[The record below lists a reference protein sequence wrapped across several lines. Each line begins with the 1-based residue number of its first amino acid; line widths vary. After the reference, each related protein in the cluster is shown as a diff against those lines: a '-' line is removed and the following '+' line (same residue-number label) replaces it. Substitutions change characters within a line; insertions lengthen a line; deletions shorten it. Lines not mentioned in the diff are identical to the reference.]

1 MLTIRLLKDYEK
13 TQILELG
20 RQIFREEDEIPL
32 LEKALRQC
40 DLQLSF
46 VAVDA
51 PQKNLGDVDAPHY
64 TFGDLDA
71 PETIVGFVLV
81 CEKFTEYYYK
91 FMRSVP
97 NLYEIAFLGVSPKCQ
112 GMGIGSKLLMKA
124 MLNIMVISPA
134 YSCWL
139 LVDVDNIS
147 ALRLYERIGFE
158 IWRKTDKGKTPVP
171 GYILGIRR
179 HRYLTRF
186 NTMDH
191 IKYVL

>member
-1 MLTIRLLKDYEK
+1 MSQIRLLENHEK
-13 TQILELG
+13 SIILELG

-51 PQKNLGDVDAPHY
+51 Q
-64 TFGDLDA
+64 
-71 PETIVGFVLV
+71 TIIGFVLV

-91 FMRSVP
+91 FMRAVP

-112 GMGIGSKLLMKA
+112 GRGIGSQLLTKA
-124 MLNIMVISPA
+124 MSNIVYITPS

-139 LVDVDNIS
+139 LVDVVNQS
-147 ALRLYERIGFE
+147 ALRLYERIGFQ

-171 GYILGIRR
+171 GYILGLQR
-179 HRYLTRF
+179 HLYSTRYKTLDRI
-186 NTMDH
+186 D
-191 IKYVL
+191 YVL

>member
-51 PQKNLGDVDAPHY
+51 PQK
-64 TFGDLDA
+64 FGDLDA
-71 PETIVGFVLV
+71 ETIIGFVLV

-112 GMGIGSKLLMKA
+112 GMGIGSKLLTKA
-124 MLNIMVISPA
+124 MSNIIFISPA

-139 LVDVDNIS
+139 LVDVDNTS
-147 ALRLYERIGFE
+147 AIRLYERIGFE

-191 IKYVL
+191 AKYFL

>member
-1 MLTIRLLKDYEK
+1 MSTIRLLKDYEK
-13 TQILELG
+13 QQIMELG

-51 PQKNLGDVDAPHY
+51 PQD

-71 PETIVGFVLV
+71 PQTIIGFVLV

-97 NLYEIAFLGVSPKCQ
+97 NLYEIAFLGVSSKCQ
-112 GMGIGSKLLMKA
+112 GMGFGSKLLTKA
-124 MLNIMVISPA
+124 MSTIMHVTPC

-139 LVDVDNIS
+139 LVDVDNLS
-147 ALRLYERIGFE
+147 AIKLYERIGFE
-158 IWRKTDKGKTPVP
+158 IWRKTDNGKTPVP

-179 HRYLTRF
+179 HTYLTRF
-186 NTMDH
+186 NTIDRV
-191 IKYVL
+191 KYVS